1 MEGYKCYECYGSEY
15 RCGTGDRDCACEGY
29 GGKYC
34 WEKKVVLILKKNII
48 TKNNGKK
55 EVKIRI
61 DGKYDGYGRME
72 ISDDYKNLK
81 HGLKW
86 SDFRLNPKVRDKH
99 NCKKNQYYNKDS
111 YKQLYVDIV
120 PEDKGM
126 LMNKGVYLYCKSC
139 YDN

>member
-1 MEGYKCYECYGSEY
+1 MNGYKCYECNGAEY
-15 RCGTGDRDCACEGY
+15 RCGTNDPHCACEGY

-34 WEKKVVLILKKNII
+34 WEKKVVLILKKKVL
-48 TKNNGKK
+48 TKNNVKK
-55 EVKIRI
+55 EVTIRI

-81 HGLKW
+81 YNLKW
-86 SDFRLNPKVRDKH
+86 SDFKLKPKVKEKY
-99 NCKKNQYYNKDS
+99 NCKKNQSYNKD
-111 YKQLYVDIV
+111 YYNQFYIDIV

-126 LMNKGVYLYCKSC
+126 IMNKGVSLYCKSC